1 MMSSSQTAKKAKNSL
16 ATLMQAVEPI
26 IQEHV
31 ADMEPGVI
39 DYILSNYRNY
49 LKINLEPDFE
59 KARSTGL
66 KDSPFDDLLKDFD
79 NG

>member
-1 MMSSSQTAKKAKNSL
+1 MMSSSQTASKAKNSL

-31 ADMEPGVI
+31 DDMEPAVI
-39 DYILSNYRNY
+39 DYILANYRNY

>member
-1 MMSSSQTAKKAKNSL
+1 MLICIGWKVQD
-16 ATLMQAVEPI
+16 I
-26 IQEHV
+26 I
-31 ADMEPGVI
+31 PF
-39 DYILSNYRNY
+39 YIKNY

>member
-1 MMSSSQTAKKAKNSL
+1 MMSSSETASKAKNSL
-16 ATLMQAVEPI
+16 ATLMQAVEPV
-26 IQEHV
+26 IQEHI
-31 ADMEPGVI
+31 ADMEPVVI

-59 KARSTGL
+59 QARSTGL
-66 KDSPFDDLLKDFD
+66 KDSPFDDLLEDFN

>member
-1 MMSSSQTAKKAKNSL
+1 
-16 ATLMQAVEPI
+16 MQAVEPV

-31 ADMEPGVI
+31 ADMEPAVI
-39 DYILSNYRNY
+39 DYILANYRNY

>member
-1 MMSSSQTAKKAKNSL
+1 MMSSSETASKAKNSL
-16 ATLMQAVEPI
+16 ATLMQAVEPV
-26 IQEHV
+26 IQEHI
-31 ADMEPGVI
+31 AEMEPVVI

-59 KARSTGL
+59 QARSTGL
-66 KDSPFDDLLKDFD
+66 KDSPFDDLLEDFN

>member
-1 MMSSSQTAKKAKNSL
+1 
-16 ATLMQAVEPI
+16 MQAVEPV
-26 IQEHV
+26 IQEHI
-31 ADMEPGVI
+31 ADKEPVVI

-59 KARSTGL
+59 QARSTGL
-66 KDSPFDDLLKDFD
+66 KDSPFDDLLEDFN